1 MFKIVKDSIGI
12 KKLLIY
18 MKFNPIKRFLTIWF
32 FMVGILF
39 DVSAQNITI
48 EWKINPLIKRD
59 AELQTHQVLTPF
71 QCLNCFEKL
80 SQDNNYLIPYYTFTI
95 PGDNIDVSNIRLANV
110 EFDKVSTQILHPY
123 LTEKFEIKKIISFD
137 RGQRLINIKVTPIK
151 KIQNATA
158 YIKSFDIEY
167 DILGIS
173 KPVKNQKNK
182 KDQTYNSVLKSGDFH
197 KLSVTSDGV
206 HKINYSFLQ
215 SNNIDPN
222 TIILSNFKI
231 YGNGGEMLPE
241 LIISERSEDL
251 IENPIFIQDNNNN
264 NSFDQDDYILWFAKS
279 PTTIKYNE
287 SNQSYFAEGHDFDV
301 ASYYFMNWG
310 NSSGKRISKIPDGQ
324 GLSYTKQVTQ
334 YEDLIYHESNEEN
347 HQKSGRVWWGDKMQ
361 NSTQKVFEYTIP
373 GSIVGD
379 NLAVQT
385 VTTARSISG
394 FQNSMQIG
402 LNDVALSTIPF
413 SSISGNYD
421 DKYASDPITTV
432 IQKEITNNQIK
443 LSFDYNKSWNEAAAW
458 IDYFVI
464 TIPRTL
470 KYYGS
475 QKIIRTKRSQLDNN
489 TRFQISNFEQNQS
502 IWNITDHLS
511 PALQELEI
519 QGNDAYFTAENIS
532 PSSQP
537 NYILFNKSDV
547 PNPSYVEKLTNQ
559 NLHGI
564 KDIDY
569 LIVTHENLL
578 DQANR
583 LADYHRGNDLEVEV
597 VTANQI
603 YNEFSSGSQDVTAIR
618 DFAKLLYDRG
628 KLPEASRTFKY
639 LLLFGDA
646 SYDYK
651 DIEPNNTNIVPIY
664 QSYESNYPP
673 ISYCSDDYY
682 AILDDNEGY
691 WGTSS
696 KDESLDIGVGRLPAS
711 NNYEA
716 KIIVDKIIHYN
727 SAESRGN
734 WMQTLTF
741 LADDEDQNRHLQPS
755 ENMTQ
760 FIQQQSPE
768 YNIKK
773 IWMDAY
779 EQVSFGSGN
788 KYPKV
793 NEDINK
799 IISSQGTLIFNYV
812 GHGGE
817 NGMAHERVVT
827 RPEIS
832 NWTNYNKL
840 SFYITASCE
849 LAKIDNLE
857 IESPGELMLLNPRGG
872 AVGMIATTR
881 VVYIGA
887 NTDLNSYLLNNNLL
901 KKNNGQLPSLGE
913 AYRETRNA
921 DPSEEINKRCFILLG
936 DPAMSLLSPDH
947 YAVTTRINN
956 TEVGLFND
964 TLGALEL
971 VTMEGEIRDLNN
983 QLISDF
989 NGELFPTFY
998 DKPSSYNTLGQ
1009 DPQSYPIPFVEQN
1022 RIIYKGKVSV
1032 TNGKFSFQFVVPKDI
1047 AYNIGNGKLSYYAR
1061 DGIKH
1066 AGGTE
1071 LNYKIG
1077 GTSDNIVD
1085 DNAFDELDLYID
1097 DESWVFGGLT
1107 STKPLLIAHLMD
1119 SNGINTIGSG
1129 IGREMEAILDQGT
1142 DNEQSIILNDYY
1154 QPELNS
1160 YQKGTIEYPFENLSA
1175 GRHTLKLKVW
1185 DVYNNSKESY
1195 TEFIVSENEAVS
1207 IENLLNYPNP
1217 FSTYTEFH
1225 FDHNKPGQNITAN
1238 LTVTSVSGKIVK
1250 SITQTIP
1257 NSQTHCSDL
1266 TWDGKDDYGDKLAR
1280 GVYLYTMKLKAEDGS
1295 EISKNQK
1302 LYIIN

>member
-1 MFKIVKDSIGI
+1 
-12 KKLLIY
+12 
-18 MKFNPIKRFLTIWF
+18 
-32 FMVGILF
+32 
-39 DVSAQNITI
+39 VSLSKAQNIAI
-48 EWKINPLIKRD
+48 QWKINPSIEVNT
-59 AELQTHQVLTPF
+59 ELETHQVLSPF
-71 QCLNCFEKL
+71 QCIKCFEKL
-80 SQDNNYLIPYYTFTI
+80 TKDNEYLIPYYTISI
-95 PGDNIDVSNIRLANV
+95 PGNDIDVNNIKLIDVDYEKESNQL
-110 EFDKVSTQILHPY
+110 LHPY
-123 LTEKFEIKKIISFD
+123 LTENFEIEKIVSFD
-137 RGQRLINIKVTPIK
+137 KGQRIININITPIRK
-151 KIQNATA
+151 VQNATE
-158 YIKSFDIEY
+158 YIKSFNIAY
-167 DILGIS
+167 DIVNIFRPL
-173 KPVKNQKNK
+173 KNQKNK
-182 KDQTYNSVLKSGDFH
+182 RDQTYNSVLKTGDFH
-197 KLSVTSDGV
+197 KVSITQDGI
-206 HKINYSFLQ
+206 HKIDYSFLQ
-215 SNNIDPN
+215 SNNIDPSSI
-222 TIILSNFKI
+222 TLSKFKI

-241 LIISERSEDL
+241 LIETDRSEDL

-264 NSFDQDDYILWFAKS
+264 NVFDQDDYILWFAKD
-279 PTTIKYNE
+279 PTSIRYNE
-287 SNQSYFAEGHDFDV
+287 SNQSYFAKGHDFDV
-301 ASYYFMNWG
+301 ASYYYLIWG
-310 NSSGKRISKIPDGQ
+310 NSSGKRITTIPSGQ
-324 GLSYTKQVTQ
+324 GLSYSKQINQ
-334 YEDLIYHESNEEN
+334 YEDLIYHESNEDN
-347 HQKSGRVWWGDKMQ
+347 HQKSGRRWWGDKMQ
-361 NSTQKVFEYTIP
+361 NTTKKIFEYTIP
-373 GSIVGD
+373 GIIIGD
-379 NLAVQT
+379 NLTVQT

-394 FQNSMQIG
+394 FQSSMQVG
-402 LNDVALSTIPF
+402 LNNEMLANISY

-421 DKYASDPITTV
+421 DRYASDPITTS
-432 IQKEITNNQIK
+432 IQKEVIDDQIK
-443 LSFDYNKSWNEAAAW
+443 LSYNYIKSWNEAAAW

-475 QKIIRTKRSQLDNN
+475 QKIIRTKRSQLDGN
-489 TRFQISNFEQNQS
+489 TRFQISNYASNHS
-502 IWNITDHLS
+502 IWNVSNHLA
-511 PALQELEI
+511 PAIQELDL
-519 QGNDAYFTAENIS
+519 QGNNAYFTAENIS

-537 NYILFNKSDV
+537 IYILFDKSNV
-547 PNPSYVEKLTNQ
+547 PTPSYVEKIINQ

-569 LIVTHENLL
+569 LIVTHKDLL

-583 LADYHRGNDLEVEV
+583 LADYHKNNDLEVKV

-628 KLPEASRTFKY
+628 NLPGALRTFKH

-651 DIEPNNTNIVPIY
+651 DVEPNNTNVVPIY

-716 KIIVDKIIHYN
+716 KIIVDKILHYN

-760 FIQQQSPE
+760 FILQQSPE

-832 NWTNYNKL
+832 NWTNYDKL

-887 NTDLNSYLLNNNLL
+887 NTDLNSNLLNNNLL

-913 AYRETRNA
+913 AYRNTRNA

-936 DPAMSLLSPDH
+936 DPAMSLLSPK
-947 YAVTTRINN
+947 YNAVTTHVNEI
-956 TEVGLFND
+956 EVGLFND

-971 VTMEGEIRDLNN
+971 VTIEGEIRDLTN
-983 QLISDF
+983 QLMDDF

-998 DKPSSYNTLGQ
+998 DKSSSYNTLGQ
-1009 DPQSYPIPFVEQN
+1009 DPQSFPIPFVEQN
-1022 RIIYKGKVSV
+1022 RVIYKGKVSV

-1047 AYNIGNGKLSYYAR
+1047 AYNIGNGKLSYYAK
-1061 DGIKH
+1061 DGIEH

-1077 GTSDNIVD
+1077 GTSDNIVE
-1085 DNAFDELDLYID
+1085 DNIFDELDLYID

-1107 STKPLLIAHLMD
+1107 STSPLLIARLMD

-1142 DNEQSIILNDYY
+1142 ENEQSIILNDYY

-1160 YQKGTIEYPFENLSA
+1160 YQKGTIEYPFENLTA
-1175 GRHTLKLKVW
+1175 GRHSIKLKVW

-1195 TEFIVSENEAVS
+1195 TEFIVSENEAIS
-1207 IENLLNYPNP
+1207 IDNLLNYPNP

-1238 LTVTSVSGKIVK
+1238 LTINSVSGKVVK
-1250 SITQTIP
+1250 SITQTVP
-1257 NSQTHCSDL
+1257 NSQTHCSEI
-1266 TWDGKDDYGDKLAR
+1266 TWDGKDDYGDRLAR
-1280 GVYLYTMKLKAEDGS
+1280 GVYLYTIKLKAEDGT
-1295 EISKNQK
+1295 ETSKNQK